1 MDVVGI
7 SPAKATQVVDN
18 AIMFVE
24 LNSAFIHRLSMDYLP
39 VTLEEKD
46 TKEEKQWEQGDQ
58 KEKSFIF

>member
-1 MDVVGI
+1 MDVIGI

-46 TKEEKQWEQGDQ
+46 TKEEKQWKQEN
-58 KEKSFIF
+58 